1 MRQLLLSLALIPAV
15 CIPAETNMCFRD
27 MRAEAAY
34 RYQQTQ
40 EKCLATMIYGEARGE
55 AKIGQVSVAYTALN
69 RAVNRSVCDVILA
82 PKQYSVFN
90 GNRELIAVATN
101 PDKYPEFKNEIDEE
115 SWKTA
120 VEVARQV
127 MNKEIADP
135 ANGST
140 HYLAPKVMKIK
151 GYKYPKWSKQ
161 YTLVAVIDNHKFYK
175 PYYPKKKK
183 IDVTV
188 AAL

>member
-27 MRAEAAY
+27 TQAEAAY

-40 EKCLATMIYGEARGE
+40 EKCLATMVYGEARGE
-55 AKIGQVSVAYTALN
+55 VKIGQVAVAYTALN

-82 PKQYSVFN
+82 PKQYSIFN
-90 GNRELIAVATN
+90 DNAELIAAAKSLDKN
-101 PDKYPEFKNEIDEE
+101 PDLKNEIDEE

-120 VEVARQV
+120 VEVARLV
-127 MNKEIADP
+127 MNKEVADP
-135 ANGST
+135 TKGST

-175 PYYPKKKK
+175 PYYPKKKTAK
-183 IDVTV
+183 I
-188 AAL
+188 

>member
-1 MRQLLLSLALIPAV
+1 
-15 CIPAETNMCFRD
+15 
-27 MRAEAAY
+27 
-34 RYQQTQ
+34 
-40 EKCLATMIYGEARGE
+40 MIYGEARGE
-55 AKIGQVSVAYTALN
+55 VKTGQVAVAYTALN

-82 PKQYSVFN
+82 PKQYSIFN
-90 GNRELIAVATN
+90 DNAELIATAKSPDKN
-101 PDKYPEFKNEIDEE
+101 PDLKNKIDEE

-120 VEVARQV
+120 VEVARLV
-127 MNKEIADP
+127 MNKEVADP
-135 ANGST
+135 TNGST

-161 YTLVAVIDNHKFYK
+161 YTLVAVINNHKFYK

-183 IDVTV
+183 VDERV